1 MKEQM
6 ILGKISEIYRIESHL
21 LVTFIITV
29 TTPIQKI
36 EFGEVVSTVV
46 NITIEGQIADMTTKS
61 GVIIAMNTVIKVA
74 CVL

>member
-6 ILGKISEIYRIESHL
+6 IQGKISEIYRIESHL

-61 GVIIAMNTVIKVA
+61 GVIIVMNMVIKVA